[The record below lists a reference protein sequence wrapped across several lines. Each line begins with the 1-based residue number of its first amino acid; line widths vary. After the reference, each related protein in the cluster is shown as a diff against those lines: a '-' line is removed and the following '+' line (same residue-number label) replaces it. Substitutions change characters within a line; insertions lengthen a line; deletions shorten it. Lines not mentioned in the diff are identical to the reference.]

1 MHDTCVHAIVIRLSY
16 QPHATQADINKSADD
31 FEEELR
37 RSRAEMEVLPFSL
50 LLTQLHIKRM
60 LK

>member
-1 MHDTCVHAIVIRLSY
+1 MMFVFMLTSTY
-16 QPHATQADINKSADD
+16 QIYATQADINKSADD

-37 RSRAEMEVLPFSL
+37 RSRAEMEVLKFL
-50 LLTQLHIKRM
+50 VLHAQLHIKDM